1 LIDAQDVGLF
11 WEEFMI
17 FGKFGC
23 KALRASTVLSS
34 GLFFAAISTPAFAQ
48 NSDAGTQNAA
58 ANDSDVIIVTARK
71 KEESLQDVP
80 LAISVFAGEQLET
93 ARVDDVSDFL
103 TRVPGV
109 GFGQPF
115 KSFSPVA
122 IRGASTQDDS
132 PGVDPNVAIFVDEVY
147 LGSTTFVEFD
157 LYDLERV
164 EVLKGP
170 QGTLFGR
177 NTNGGV
183 IHYVTRDPSDEVRAR
198 GSVTVGNFD
207 RLEVAASI
215 SGPLSDTVYGSFS
228 GKTRHTGGHTINL
241 ASGTRNGEFS
251 KLGQESISSARAKLR
266 FLPSENLD
274 IILAAD
280 VSKDTSYGTPRYY
293 SGDRSVN
300 DTFPLIPDGSLRQV
314 AQDLDGRYDREGWGV
329 SAKVKLESEIGTF
342 HSITS
347 YRDYNG
353 LLFDFDF
360 DAIVGRTPD
369 GTQSTEAFPFQRV
382 QLENFSQE
390 LRWDWKIGNRIT
402 GTSGVYYLNS
412 WQRRDEELEAFGLT
426 GSQAQIDGAFP
437 GPLDVLAQ
445 EVRTKS
451 IAVFTDL
458 TIELTDQLS
467 LSGGIR
473 LTNDKKEGALFCGG
487 VGGFFCQ
494 GVFTSNFKDSWTE
507 PSWRG
512 ILQYDVNPD
521 VMLYGSVARG
531 FKSGGFTA
539 FGSGNNPATAP
550 DDVKVPYLP
559 EFSTSYEVG
568 ARTAWAGGDVVLN
581 ITGFHVKYTDIQF
594 AFLDPNTF
602 SFVADNIGS
611 GKNTGVEVDL
621 NVKPID
627 GLSIWAAYAFQDSKY
642 GGDTLVF
649 GDSVAGNRIQLT
661 PKHSLSAGISYRA
674 EFGTSSYF
682 ELSGDMVQKSRQF
695 DDATND
701 IAAST
706 KFQNLYNLRAAYG
719 FNKNFELSIWANNL
733 LDKRNAVGTNN
744 LNYFIFSPA
753 EEAAGRTALQ
763 RTLTAPRTFGLT
775 FTATY

>member
-1 LIDAQDVGLF
+1 
-11 WEEFMI
+11 M
-17 FGKFGC
+17 
-23 KALRASTVLSS
+23 
-34 GLFFAAISTPAFAQ
+34 STPALGQVSNAEAQ
-48 NSDAGTQNAA
+48 ADA
-58 ANDSDVIIVTARK
+58 SEESSEIIVTARK
-71 KEESLQDVP
+71 RAESLQDVP
-80 LAISVFAGEQLET
+80 LSISVFGGEQLET
-93 ARVDDVSDFL
+93 ARVDDASDFL
-103 TRVPGV
+103 IRVPGV

-147 LGSTTFVEFD
+147 IGSTTFVEFD

-183 IHYVTRDPSDEVRAR
+183 IHYVTRDPSSEVRAR

-207 RLEVAASI
+207 RTEVSASI

-228 GKTRHTGGHTINL
+228 GKTRHTGGYVVNL
-241 ASGTRNGEFS
+241 ATGTRNGEHS

-274 IILAAD
+274 IVLAAD
-280 VSKDTSYGTPRYY
+280 ISKDTSYGTPRYY

-300 DTFPLIPDGSLRQV
+300 DTFPLIPADDLSEV

-329 SAKVKLESEIGTF
+329 SAKVKLKTGIGTL

-369 GTQSTEAFPFQRV
+369 GLKSTEAFPFQRV

-390 LRWDWKIGNRIT
+390 LRLDWNVGDRIT
-402 GTSGVYYLNS
+402 ATSGIYYLNS
-412 WQRRDEELEAFGLT
+412 WQRRDEELVAFGLT
-426 GSQAQIDGAFP
+426 GSSAQTDGAFP

-451 IAVFTDL
+451 IAAFTDL

-473 LTNDKKEGALFCGG
+473 VTHDKKEGALICGG
-487 VGGFFCQ
+487 IGGFFCQ
-494 GVFTSNFKDSWTE
+494 GVFTSDFEASWTE
-507 PSWRG
+507 PSWRA
-512 ILQYDVNPD
+512 ILQYDVNSD
-521 VMLYGSVARG
+521 VMIYGSVARG

-550 DDVKVPYLP
+550 DDVKIPYKP
-559 EFSTSYEVG
+559 EFSTSYELG
-568 ARTAWAGGDVVLN
+568 ARTSWAGGDVIFN

-611 GKNTGVEVDL
+611 GKNTGVEIDL
-621 NVKPID
+621 NVKPTK
-627 GLSIWAAYAFQDSKY
+627 GLSIWAAYAYQDSEY

-649 GDSVAGNRIQLT
+649 GDSVAGNQIQLT
-661 PKHSLSAGISYRA
+661 PKHSLSAGASYRA
-674 EFGTSSYF
+674 EFGDSSYF
-682 ELSGDMVQKSRQF
+682 ELSGDMVQKSRQY
-695 DDATND
+695 DDATNSID
-701 IAAST
+701 AST
-706 KFQNLYNLRAAYG
+706 KFQDIYNLRAAYG
-719 FNKNFELSIWANNL
+719 FSRNFELSAWVNNL

-744 LNYFIFSPA
+744 LNYFIFSDA
-753 EEAAGRTALQ
+753 ESAAGRTALQ
-763 RTLTAPRTFGLT
+763 RTLTTPRTFGITL
-775 FTATY
+775 TATY